1 MDVKAQAEQEIL
13 DGNEAVASVAYRL
26 AENIAIYPITP
37 SSPMAEWADEWSA
50 KDKPNLWNNV
60 PRIVEMQSEAG
71 VAGALHGMLQ
81 AGTLATSFTSSQG
94 LLLMLPA
101 LYKIAGEL
109 SPFVLH
115 VAARSVAT
123 HALSIFG
130 DHSDVMSCRSTGVGM
145 LCSGSVQEAHDFAA
159 ISHALTLSSRIPFIH
174 FFDGFR
180 TSHEINNATILTD
193 GELRQL
199 IPDSWIHR
207 LRERALTPDHPQIR
221 GTAQNP
227 DVFFQ
232 AREAANRFYLDSPN
246 LAADLFHKFGR
257 LTGRHYHLF
266 DYVGHPQATR
276 VIIAM
281 GSGAEVI
288 HETIDW
294 LVSTGEKV
302 GLLKVRLYRPFSIR
316 DFLHALPLSIR
327 RIAVLDRCKEP
338 GSIGEPLFLDVIAA
352 LRQSDQT
359 ALQNAE
365 VIRGR
370 YGLGSKEFNPAM
382 VHAIFSELNR
392 PLAKPE
398 FTIGIHDDVT
408 RLSLAFNAEFSLEAD
423 DVKRAVFYG
432 LGSDGTV
439 GANKNTIKII
449 GEQSGFYC
457 QAYFVYDSK
466 KSGGSTVSHLRFG
479 PRPIRSS
486 YLIQQSQF
494 VGCHQFE
501 LLSRLP
507 VLELAAPGCTFL
519 LNSPY
524 SAETVWDH
532 LPASIRSIIREKDIQ
547 FHVIDAYRLAR
558 ETGMGRRINT
568 IMQVAYFAL
577 SKILPLESALEEIR
591 EAIRRSYAKKG
602 DKVVQQ
608 NIAAV
613 NRALDYLVQV
623 DIPASDHA
631 PILPDL
637 TLLEPIPD
645 FVERVTARMMANEG
659 DLLPVSA
666 FPVDGTWPVST
677 SRWEKRNLA
686 SEIPV
691 WDTSLCI
698 QCNKCVAVC
707 PHAAIRAKFYPADC
721 LENPPATFKSV
732 PFRSNQFPG
741 CNYSL
746 QVAPEDCTGC
756 TLCAQVCPARDKQ
769 NPGHKALMM
778 REQGPLRLPE
788 RENFNYFLDLP
799 APDRT
804 ALKLDVKGS
813 QFLEPLFEFSGA
825 CSGCGETPYVKLL
838 TQLYGDRLLMAN
850 ATGCSSIYGGNL
862 PTTPFCTDDE
872 GRGPA
877 WANSLFEDNAEFGFG
892 LRLGVDHL
900 RDRARYLLRKLA
912 PQIGN
917 TAVEEL
923 LTSPQSTETQIEEQ
937 RLRIRQLQEK
947 LTHLDRPS
955 ALELSALADYLVEK
969 SVWIVG
975 GDGWAYD
982 IGFGGLDHVLALGPN
997 VNILVLDTE
1006 AYSNTGGQQSKST
1019 PFGATARF
1027 AVAGKEKPKKD
1038 LALMAMCY
1046 GSAYV
1051 ARVALGAKDSHTL
1064 QVFQEAAS
1072 FPGTSLI
1079 LAYSPCIAHGFN
1091 MGDSLQHQKMAVDSG
1106 HWPLFRFDPRKRD
1119 LGQPMLTMDSVI
1131 QDGAIGKFIAG
1142 ETRYRAQRSPE
1153 DQASF
1158 IAAADQA
1165 VRERYRIYQSLAG
1178 ITSQDVGP

>member
-1 MDVKAQAEQEIL
+1 
-13 DGNEAVASVAYRL
+13 
-26 AENIAIYPITP
+26 
-37 SSPMAEWADEWSA
+37 
-50 KDKPNLWNNV
+50 
-60 PRIVEMQSEAG
+60 
-71 VAGALHGMLQ
+71 
-81 AGTLATSFTSSQG
+81 
-94 LLLMLPA
+94 
-101 LYKIAGEL
+101 
-109 SPFVLH
+109 
-115 VAARSVAT
+115 
-123 HALSIFG
+123 
-130 DHSDVMSCRSTGVGM
+130 
-145 LCSGSVQEAHDFAA
+145 
-159 ISHALTLSSRIPFIH
+159 
-174 FFDGFR
+174 
-180 TSHEINNATILTD
+180 
-193 GELRQL
+193 
-199 IPDSWIHR
+199 
-207 LRERALTPDHPQIR
+207 
-221 GTAQNP
+221 
-227 DVFFQ
+227 
-232 AREAANRFYLDSPN
+232 
-246 LAADLFHKFGR
+246 
-257 LTGRHYHLF
+257 
-266 DYVGHPQATR
+266 
-276 VIIAM
+276 
-281 GSGAEVI
+281 
-288 HETIDW
+288 
-294 LVSTGEKV
+294 
-302 GLLKVRLYRPFSIR
+302 
-316 DFLHALPLSIR
+316 
-327 RIAVLDRCKEP
+327 
-338 GSIGEPLFLDVIAA
+338 
-352 LRQSDQT
+352 
-359 ALQNAE
+359 
-365 VIRGR
+365 
-370 YGLGSKEFNPAM
+370 
-382 VHAIFSELNR
+382 
-392 PLAKPE
+392 
-398 FTIGIHDDVT
+398 
-408 RLSLAFNAEFSLEAD
+408 
-423 DVKRAVFYG
+423 
-432 LGSDGTV
+432 
-439 GANKNTIKII
+439 
-449 GEQSGFYC
+449 
-457 QAYFVYDSK
+457 
-466 KSGGSTVSHLRFG
+466 
-479 PRPIRSS
+479 
-486 YLIQQSQF
+486 
-494 VGCHQFE
+494 
-501 LLSRLP
+501 
-507 VLELAAPGCTFL
+507 
-519 LNSPY
+519 
-524 SAETVWDH
+524 
-532 LPASIRSIIREKDIQ
+532 
-547 FHVIDAYRLAR
+547 
-558 ETGMGRRINT
+558 
-568 IMQVAYFAL
+568 
-577 SKILPLESALEEIR
+577 
-591 EAIRRSYAKKG
+591 
-602 DKVVQQ
+602 
-608 NIAAV
+608 
-613 NRALDYLVQV
+613 
-623 DIPASDHA
+623 
-631 PILPDL
+631 
-637 TLLEPIPD
+637 
-645 FVERVTARMMANEG
+645 
-659 DLLPVSA
+659 
-666 FPVDGTWPVST
+666 
-677 SRWEKRNLA
+677 
-686 SEIPV
+686 
-691 WDTSLCI
+691 
-698 QCNKCVAVC
+698 
-707 PHAAIRAKFYPADC
+707 
-721 LENPPATFKSV
+721 
-732 PFRSNQFPG
+732 
-741 CNYSL
+741 
-746 QVAPEDCTGC
+746 
-756 TLCAQVCPARDKQ
+756 
-769 NPGHKALMM
+769 MM